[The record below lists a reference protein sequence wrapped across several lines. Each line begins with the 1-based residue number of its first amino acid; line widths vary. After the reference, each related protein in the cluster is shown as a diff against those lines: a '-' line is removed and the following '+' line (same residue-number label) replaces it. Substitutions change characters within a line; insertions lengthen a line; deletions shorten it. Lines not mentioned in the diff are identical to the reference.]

1 MDSQRWNNVG
11 RIRTS
16 YAGHGGRVQGAP
28 LEAFIEISARCN
40 LRCQMCAISF
50 DTRYRGSSGRPA
62 FFQPELFN
70 RLRPI
75 FPTLLRAHLY
85 GLGEPVLN
93 PHLTEYIGE
102 LSSAGV
108 ETWFTTNATLIE
120 EEKAEAFARAG
131 ADRIS
136 ISIDGATRQTYE
148 RIRRGARF
156 DRLLRGLRALS
167 DARRRH
173 GKPRLTVNFVAM
185 RSNLDELPALV
196 DLCAAFGIE
205 EMNVEPLFYWG
216 GESPDLDR
224 QYRAEALDDSR
235 YRVVMERSQ
244 LLAEAAGIHFSTRFL
259 TSEGSMD
266 YKQRVVA
273 AREPE
278 TWICSEPWATVYV
291 TVAGEVRTCC
301 LNDESFGNLFAATFE
316 EIWNGDAFV
325 SFRDQHLEQAPA
337 PVGCGNCVEN
347 GRQRHSPYFEA
358 LEPVSYRPLLS
369 LSDPPSGEHDL
380 AIERPAEGEV
390 VTDPLVITGRLPPG
404 SRTLEHRP
412 LLYIDRTLVSD
423 LSGAVIVDGR
433 FLLVLPVPYLSEG
446 AHILS
451 MHVGDPG
458 TPAQPG
464 RSRRTCHFRQS
475 PEGDGE
481 AIAVTRTAAVILTL
495 KEPAQSAS
503 VWIDGQP
510 WSPVEWYCCPAPRC
524 REESSRNSLLRRA
537 FKRFDRRSQL
547 AWRAGVALA
556 LDGLSPGRHAM
567 EIRPRRQGAHT
578 VLLERFPDSDTA
590 SPPAH
595 SATDLA
601 VPRDAGRE
609 GTGPTELSG
618 TGLEG
623 IDQSRRG
630 VAQRL

>member
-11 RIRTS
+11 HVRTS
-16 YAGHGGRVQGAP
+16 YAGRNRRVQGAP
-28 LEAFIEISARCN
+28 LEAFIEVSARCN

-93 PHLTEYIGE
+93 PHLTGFINE

-148 RIRRGARF
+148 TIRRGAKF
-156 DRLLRGLRALS
+156 NRLLRGLQALS
-167 DARRRH
+167 DARRH

-185 RSNLDELPALV
+185 KSNLDELPALV
-196 DLCAAFGIE
+196 DLCAGFGIE
-205 EMNVEPLFYWG
+205 EINVEPLFYWG
-216 GESPDLDR
+216 GESPDLDQ

-235 YRVVMERSQ
+235 YRVVMERGQ

-266 YKQRVVA
+266 YKQRIVA
-273 AREPE
+273 APEPE
-278 TWICSEPWATVYV
+278 TWTCSEPWATVYV

-301 LNDESFGNLFAATFE
+301 LNDESFGNLFEATFE

-325 SFRDQHLEQAPA
+325 DFRDQHREQTET
-337 PVGCGNCVEN
+337 PVGCDNCVEN

-369 LSDPPSGEHDL
+369 LSDPPSQPHGL
-380 AIERPAEGEV
+380 AIERPGEGEV
-390 VTDPLVITGRLPPG
+390 MTDPLIITGRLPPG
-404 SRTLEHRP
+404 FQTMDQPPLASANTSVNGNRP
-412 LLYIDRTLVSD
+412 LLYIDRTPVSD
-423 LSGAVIVDGR
+423 LSEAVTADGR

-446 AHILS
+446 AHVLS
-451 MHVGDPG
+451 MGLADPG

-464 RSRRTCHFRQS
+464 WSRRTFHFRQG
-475 PEGDGE
+475 PEGDRE
-481 AIAVTRTAAVILTL
+481 ATAVTRTAAVILTL
-495 KEPAQSAS
+495 KRPAHSAA

-510 WSPVEWYCCPAPRC
+510 WSPVEWYCCPAPWC
-524 REESSRNSLLRRA
+524 REESSRTSLLRRA
-537 FKRFDRRSQL
+537 FKPLGRRPQL
-547 AWRAGVALA
+547 AWRAGVSLA
-556 LDGLSPGRHAM
+556 LDGLSPGRHAV

-578 VLLERFPDSDTA
+578 VLLERFPDSA
-590 SPPAH
+590 ALRS
-595 SATDLA
+595 
-601 VPRDAGRE
+601 VP
-609 GTGPTELSG
+609 GTT
-618 TGLEG
+618 
-623 IDQSRRG
+623 I
-630 VAQRL
+630 